1 MTQSGH
7 LGIGAVLVQLSRIR
21 LRSLY
26 WDSLI
31 SPRARPSMS
40 ISNLL
45 LRGERLAQFPSSF
58 LRNNSATLI
67 SQKHGMQTACTAIA
81 LGDTKAAVL
90 PGHI

>member
-1 MTQSGH
+1 
-7 LGIGAVLVQLSRIR
+7 
-21 LRSLY
+21 
-26 WDSLI
+26 
-31 SPRARPSMS
+31 
-40 ISNLL
+40 
-45 LRGERLAQFPSSF
+45 